1 MNIVEI
7 TLSGLP
13 VIIFFVVSEKGEEA
27 PVRTGGSCE
36 MGLGMCGTPSRIG
49 GVVYSVGT
57 LVKYQAW

>member
-13 VIIFFVVSEKGEEA
+13 LIIFFIISERDEEVVED
-27 PVRTGGSCE
+27 RGGSCE
-36 MGLGMCGTPSRIG
+36 VGLGMCGTPSRIG

-57 LVKYQAW
+57 PVKYQAW